1 MKLIIFPTPDD
12 ATVVLRHDNGQK
24 FVSAPGFVAD
34 RPAQVIDLPAD
45 LPNGNGAALH
55 IEREGFE
62 ILDQHGV
69 LWLDKI
75 NPATGSVSFDSDTF
89 TLTKAQGSHP
99 FAKAQS
105 GL

>member
-1 MKLIIFPTPDD
+1 MQLIIFPTPTD
-12 ATVVLRHDNGQK
+12 ANVTLRHDNGSEFK
-24 FVSAPGFVAD
+24 GVPGYAAD
-34 RPAQVIDLPAD
+34 RPASILTLSDD

-55 IEREGFE
+55 VEREGYAP
-62 ILDQHGV
+62 LDQHGV

-75 NPATGSVSFDSDTF
+75 NPATGSVSFDVDTV
-89 TLTKAQGSHP
+89 TLPKAQGSHP